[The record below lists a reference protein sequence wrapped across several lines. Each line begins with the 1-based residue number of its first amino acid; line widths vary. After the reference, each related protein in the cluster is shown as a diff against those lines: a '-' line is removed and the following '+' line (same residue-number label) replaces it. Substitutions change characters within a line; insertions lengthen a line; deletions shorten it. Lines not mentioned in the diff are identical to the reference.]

1 MGISTQAKVNR
12 VEKLEENILRKPCK
26 KHGNQSI
33 FFEGGDYG
41 DIDKEKLAEI
51 RRCRACKD
59 RTILVINFGE
69 FARPAKLEPPSSD
82 HLTIGDGEKIFGEE
96 K

>member
-1 MGISTQAKVNR
+1 MPISTQAKVNR
-12 VEKLEENILRKPCK
+12 VEKLEENIARKPCK

-51 RRCRACKD
+51 QRCRACKD

-69 FARPAKLEPPSSD
+69 FARPPKPEPTFNG
-82 HLTIGDGEKIFGEE
+82 HLTIGDGDKMFGEE
-96 K
+96 